1 MARLNSHRNIE
12 LTQRDIQDAFPA
24 PPSTKPKSNKKV
36 KLAKGVKFQAQVIF
50 GSSDDEDF
58 EEEFEEWQETIRT
71 DSDTDDLDDTTDSDD
86 DDDYYDDVRLY
97 GSTGGYDYGQSS
109 VDNYAR
115 SHHQQQQQQQ
125 QQYAQ
130 PTSNHH
136 QQQQQQQQQPYPT
149 AQQQQQQRGGNMPF
163 RDTLDLEATETIKF
177 SLTPEVARDTH
188 ESGNQYR
195 EMSYGDP
202 QSKASKLESILAGDG
217 SSPPASSSSSSAG
230 PPVNEQRRGS
240 KDKKEKGALRKLF
253 SRNKDGK
260 DKKQR
265 KGSMDKQT
273 PIITVGDQVISSET
287 ASLSSQSTGYSD
299 RDRAS
304 SIDSSSH
311 MHMHHH
317 QQYHYSHQQQQPR
330 DAHPPQQQ
338 RQSEPAA
345 TAQQQQQQ
353 PAMLKIYAGNVRFG
367 AEFKIANTYP
377 NTTAA
382 DLIQHALHTFDI
394 QNHQPSANADAHL
407 DYFLVVR
414 GVDGGKYGGYI

>member
-50 GSSDDEDF
+50 GSSDDEEF

-71 DSDTDDLDDTTDSDD
+71 DSDTDDLDDTSDSDD
-86 DDDYYDDVRLY
+86 SDDYYDDVRLY

-115 SHHQQQQQQQ
+115 SQYHQQNQVL

-130 PTSNHH
+130 PTTTTTTSN
-136 QQQQQQQQQPYPT
+136 QQQQHPRPSSAQQ
-149 AQQQQQQRGGNMPF
+149 QQQQQQRGGTMPF

-195 EMSYGDP
+195 DMSYGDP
-202 QSKASKLESILAGDG
+202 TSKANKLESILAADEAG
-217 SSPPASSSSSSAG
+217 SPSSSSA
-230 PPVNEQRRGS
+230 PPINEQRRGS
-240 KDKKEKGALRKLF
+240 KDKKEKGGLRKLF

-273 PIITVGDQVISSET
+273 PIITVGGEVISET

-304 SIDSSSH
+304 SIDSSH
-311 MHMHHH
+311 MHPHQHHPYPH
-317 QQYHYSHQQQQPR
+317 QQPLQAHDPPPPSQQQQ
-330 DAHPPQQQ
+330 
-338 RQSEPAA
+338 SESVV
-345 TAQQQQQQ
+345 Q

-367 AEFKIANTYP
+367 AEYKIANTYP
-377 NTTAA
+377 DTTAA

-414 GVDGGKYGGYI
+414 GVDGGNKSIN